1 MPRHPPNA
9 LTSRL
14 RTHTTND
21 KTELLQPAA
30 MLRILSQLSKILLKR
45 AILPADL
52 PCGKPNQ
59 KNDASRI
66 DF

>member
-14 RTHTTND
+14 RTHTTNNNTD
-21 KTELLQPAA
+21 VVIDDAEIHSASIIVE
-30 MLRILSQLSKILLKR
+30 RIPPY
-45 AILPADL
+45 AISPKANLIES
-52 PCGKPNQ
+52 
-59 KNDASRI
+59 DASRI